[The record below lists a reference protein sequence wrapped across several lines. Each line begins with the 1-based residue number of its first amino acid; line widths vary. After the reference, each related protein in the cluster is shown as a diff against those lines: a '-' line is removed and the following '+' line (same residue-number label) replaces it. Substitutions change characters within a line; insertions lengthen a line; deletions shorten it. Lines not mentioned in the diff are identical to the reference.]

1 MLIIDKTGQH
11 LYQIVTIYVQFV
23 ICLFSLD
30 CTWYSRTLLY
40 ITYLIKCPQHACRTS
55 PLPLLLLSPS
65 LCPPNKTQLH
75 AQRRLISSSNNQDNK
90 DKLPLICYC
99 CSNELLNEKLSEI
112 IGKVYVLKND
122 SQEPLLRLISPRQ
135 DTTINM
141 QITDYAVL

>member
-1 MLIIDKTGQH
+1 MSPTRVPYISATSSS
-11 LYQIVTIYVQFV
+11 
-23 ICLFSLD
+23 SL
-30 CTWYSRTLLY
+30 
-40 ITYLIKCPQHACRTS
+40 A
-55 PLPLLLLSPS
+55 LS
-65 LCPPNKTQLH
+65 LPPNKTQLH